1 MPWFFLLHYL
11 VCCWCSKNFSVLLLY
26 TSAPEFELGFFYS
39 FYIFIKLLILFMH
52 CIPDFILLSLCV
64 LLHIIELNTIF
75 QVLFRAIC
83 MSQFLWDSLVEL
95 IFVFFGG
102 VKLFVWFFLVHVA
115 LYWWLCL
122 CASLGTW
129 RFVSPPGP
137 RVAGLFLYHA
147 WRGLEPNH
155 RSASGFHN

>member
-1 MPWFFLLHYL
+1 
-11 VCCWCSKNFSVLLLY
+11 
-26 TSAPEFELGFFYS
+26 
-39 FYIFIKLLILFMH
+39 MH

-102 VKLFVWFFLVHVA
+102 VKLFV
-115 LYWWLCL
+115 
-122 CASLGTW
+122 
-129 RFVSPPGP
+129 
-137 RVAGLFLYHA
+137 
-147 WRGLEPNH
+147 
-155 RSASGFHN
+155 